1 MVESMT
7 IGRYIFQLITLYTWP
22 QRINEKKAKLSQND
36 NRKKYE

>member
-22 QRINEKKAKLSQND
+22 QRINEKND